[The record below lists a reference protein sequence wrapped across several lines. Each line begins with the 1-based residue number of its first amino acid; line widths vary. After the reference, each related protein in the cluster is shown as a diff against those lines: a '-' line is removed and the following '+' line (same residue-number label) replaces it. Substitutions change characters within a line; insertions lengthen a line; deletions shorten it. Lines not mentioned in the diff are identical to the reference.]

1 MDHDEGHAGRLL
13 KPGDNPVDV
22 PITCVISRFGM
33 RHASGLVPSYRDY
46 RRVVREA
53 ERSRTPGFLRS
64 AFLVEDLTT
73 WFGLSFWSEPNA
85 IAHFGTNV
93 PGHVDA
99 ARRGF
104 GRLAYDSARGPE
116 LWSTKWRLVSVSNN
130 LAWDDFDLRGII
142 AGLEGGAGDG

>member
-1 MDHDEGHAGRLL
+1 VNHDEGHAGRLL
-13 KPGDNPVDV
+13 KPGDHPVDV
-22 PITCVISRFGM
+22 PITCVISRFGL
-33 RHASGLVPSYRDY
+33 RHAGGLVPSYRDY

-53 ERSRTPGFLRS
+53 ERSRTPGLLRS
-64 AFLVEDLTT
+64 AFLFEDLTT

-104 GRLAYDSARGPE
+104 GRLAYDPARGPE

-142 AGLEGGAGDG
+142 AGLEGAVGDG

>member
-1 MDHDEGHAGRLL
+1 MEHNDGPPGRLL
-13 KPGDNPVDV
+13 EPGDHAVDV

-33 RHASGLVPSYRDY
+33 RHPGDLLPSYRDY
-46 RRVVREA
+46 QRVAREA
-53 ERSRTPGFLRS
+53 RRSGTPGLLHN
-64 AFLVEDLTT
+64 AFLVQNLTT

-104 GRLAYDSARGPE
+104 GRIAYDPVRGPE
-116 LWSTKWRLVSVSNN
+116 LWSTKWQLMSVSNN

-142 AGLEGGAGDG
+142 TGLESRAGDG